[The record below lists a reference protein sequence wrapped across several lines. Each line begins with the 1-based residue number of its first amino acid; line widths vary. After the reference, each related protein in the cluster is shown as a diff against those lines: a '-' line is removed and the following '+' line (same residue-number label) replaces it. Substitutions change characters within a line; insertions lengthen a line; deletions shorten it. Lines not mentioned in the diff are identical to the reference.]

1 MFTTE
6 IIVLVIAAY
15 VLINVVAY
23 FVQERFLFRPE
34 VLPQHFEYKYDSP
47 FEELFFDVKP
57 GVRINGLHFFA
68 QDTIGLVIYFHGNS
82 RSIKGWGKYAAD
94 FTRHGFDVVMI
105 DYRGF
110 GKSTGERSEDELK
123 ADAQFVYNVLREKFS
138 ESRIVVY
145 GRSMGS
151 GFATKLASANFP
163 RLLILDAPYYSL
175 SRVTRRYL
183 PFIPVQWVLRYP
195 VRTYSWL
202 KYVKCPVRIIHGT
215 HDRLIPLAQSHDL
228 VKIMPHQVKIYEIKE
243 GGHNN
248 LPLYKQYHDA
258 MAEILEEAKRL
269 PDDRR
274 DQRADLF

>member
-1 MFTTE
+1 MLTLE
-6 IIVLVIAAY
+6 VILLILVAY
-15 VLINVVAY
+15 ILINVAVY
-23 FVQERFLFRPE
+23 VVQERFLFRPE

-68 QDTIGLVIYFHGNS
+68 QETVGLVIYFHGNS
-82 RSIKGWGKYAAD
+82 RSIKGWGKFAAD
-94 FTRHGFDVVMI
+94 FTQHGFDVVMI

-110 GKSTGERSEDELK
+110 GKSTGKRSEKELK
-123 ADAQFVYNVLREKFS
+123 GDAQFIYQKLLEKFP
-138 ESRIVVY
+138 ESRILIY

-175 SRVTRRYL
+175 RRVTRRYL

-202 KYVKCPVRIIHGT
+202 KYVKCPVRILHGT
-215 HDRLIPLAQSHDL
+215 NDRLIPLAQSQDL
-228 VKIMPHQVKIYEIKE
+228 VKVMPHQVKLYEIKE

-248 LPLYKQYHDA
+248 LPLYKQYHDS
-258 MAEILEEAKRL
+258 MAKILEEAKLL

-274 DQRADLF
+274 DLRVDLF